1 VADPISNIEDRKSQ
15 TDLGVFGARIYAGAL
30 EETGD
35 LLQAFFITVAF
46 FRGMIGGGGDQREQE
61 DDSGN

>member
-1 VADPISNIEDRKSQ
+1 VPDPIQNIEDKKSQ
-15 TDLGVFGARIYAGAL
+15 TDLGVFGARVYAGAL
-30 EETGD
+30 EESGD

-46 FRGMIGGGGDQREQE
+46 FRGMIGGGGDQRIG